1 MNKMNSNPESQS
13 EKIQI
18 ISDIDQLKVVANN
31 HFLMKKYYDAIK
43 VSELI
48 LELARKANLP
58 SIIREQEKFVYKV
71 SKLIDEGR
79 LGFIEEEF
87 EELQGK
93 YENVLKNEDWEQ
105 AHLLIEDFKRKFE
118 KVLEI
123 EEIPQIKE
131 LLERDKEFWKEYEN
145 KQFILSKQL
154 DPLEIQFNSYIKT
167 NNFKLAQDTLNK
179 AEELLKQLKT
189 SSHTIRKTWKVYK
202 EQINELIQ
210 EKDIEKKVSTS
221 LDKISLL
228 TDSYQFE
235 EGRELIVNL
244 NKLISKIRSPQYV
257 KEFELKRKSLIDA
270 EEKYNKLFNDME
282 KLEIDIRESISNG
295 LFSKAMN
302 ECEQIIKISRFIG
315 QQKYVEMYSE
325 LLNQIKVKIQ
335 KFRQLKEVET
345 IISSLAE
352 QAILALKDENFN
364 KSLVFFKEM
373 RKLLIEYSKK

>member
-1 MNKMNSNPESQS
+1 M
-13 EKIQI
+13 
-18 ISDIDQLKVVANN
+18 
-31 HFLMKKYYDAIK
+31 
-43 VSELI
+43 
-48 LELARKANLP
+48 
-58 SIIREQEKFVYKV
+58 
-71 SKLIDEGR
+71 
-79 LGFIEEEF
+79 
-87 EELQGK
+87 
-93 YENVLKNEDWEQ
+93 
-105 AHLLIEDFKRKFE
+105 
-118 KVLEI
+118 
-123 EEIPQIKE
+123 
-131 LLERDKEFWKEYEN
+131 
-145 KQFILSKQL
+145 
-154 DPLEIQFNSYIKT
+154 
-167 NNFKLAQDTLNK
+167 
-179 AEELLKQLKT
+179 
-189 SSHTIRKTWKVYK
+189 
-202 EQINELIQ
+202 
-210 EKDIEKKVSTS
+210 
-221 LDKISLL
+221 DKISLL

>member
-71 SKLIDEGR
+71 SKLIDEGK